1 MYTYEH
7 ISFENDNERFLLKK
21 VSVDEIESENLFKKN
36 KKEINP
42 GMLIWVKD
50 SIYGKSYSEDKS
62 PLADKSFGISEE
74 TRALVL
80 VLENINIPNA
90 KNSIFSYIFHED
102 FPGFLILFKS
112 EMFFVRLEDVTGI
125 FELNDI

>member
-7 ISFENDNERFLLKK
+7 ISFENDSERFLLKK
-21 VSVDEIESENLFKKN
+21 ISKKEIDLENVFKEN

-42 GMLIWVKD
+42 GMLVWVKD
-50 SIYGKSYSEDKS
+50 SIYGKTYSEDNT

-90 KNSIFSYIFHED
+90 KNSIFSYSFHED
-102 FPGFLILFKS
+102 FPGFLILFKN
-112 EMFFVRLEDVTGI
+112 EMFFVRLEDVTEI
-125 FELNDI
+125 FELNNI